1 MSPEEMT
8 QLRTRLIERQEE
20 LLDLEKMGEDATK
33 PVKLDQ
39 GRVGRLSRV
48 GAMQSQAMSVAAQQR
63 RQGELKRIARALARM
78 DEDDYGYC
86 ENCGEEIA
94 IARLE
99 VDPAATHCIKCAT
112 EAEDNA

>member
-1 MSPEEMT
+1 MNSDHIKR
-8 QLRTRLIERQEE
+8 LRDLLVQRSTE
-20 LLDLEKMGEDATK
+20 LQNLEKMGEDATK

-63 RQGELKRIARALARM
+63 RQGELKRIAAALARM

-99 VDPAATHCIKCAT
+99 VDPSAMLCIKCAT